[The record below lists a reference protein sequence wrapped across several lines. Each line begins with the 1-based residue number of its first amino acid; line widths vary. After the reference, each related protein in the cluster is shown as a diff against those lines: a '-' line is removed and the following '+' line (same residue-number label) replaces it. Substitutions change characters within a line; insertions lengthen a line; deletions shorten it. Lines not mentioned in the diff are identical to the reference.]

1 MTAAKATSTAI
12 LSFAAEDL
20 RMIIN
25 ELGTLEKRLDSLK
38 LKIDLTLGSNR
49 EPYRAWVDE
58 LREIK
63 NVIERVRK

>member
-20 RMIIN
+20 RAIIS
-25 ELGTLEKRLDSLK
+25 ELGALEKRLDSLK
-38 LKIDLTLGSNR
+38 LKIVLTLGSNR